1 LHERGLLPT
10 KFMRY
15 GNATPRVD
23 LVNRIMPGLRI
34 LTASCTSVR
43 REGVRQEGDLLYL
56 CMTLSGTT
64 VGSRGGREMVLSD
77 GDAVLMTNEEA
88 AWTMTS
94 PSSVKIA
101 GIRVPRSAIAPLVPK
116 LENVMM
122 RRITKDTSGLR
133 LVRKYLDLVADD
145 EVLTAPASQRLI
157 ISHFYDLVAL
167 AIGANGGVKALA
179 TDRTVGAVRLAA
191 IKADI
196 VANIHDGDLNATM
209 VATRNRVTVRYLH
222 KLFESEGITY
232 SEFVLGRR
240 LARAYCLLRNPLHSR
255 RAISTIAFELGFNDL
270 SYFNRTFR
278 RRYNVHHPRSGTAR
292 GRNELGS
299 RDRLDVWPRTAPV
312 SRQKRPHRTATNAN
326 EIERK
331 CWKINET
338 GRYPPAHNGLVAGSS
353 PGEPFT
359 ISMADHLHS
368 GEGFAPG
375 SRNSSQLLP

>member
-1 LHERGLLPT
+1 MVTSTPDYTVVRFSSCALPEDGRGKALEELHERGLLPT

-145 EVLTAPASQRLI
+145 EVFTAPASQRLI

-278 RRYNVHHPRSGTAR
+278 RRYNVTPSEIRDSAGT
-292 GRNELGS
+292 
-299 RDRLDVWPRTAPV
+299 
-312 SRQKRPHRTATNAN
+312 K
-326 EIERK
+326 
-331 CWKINET
+331 
-338 GRYPPAHNGLVAGSS
+338 
-353 PGEPFT
+353 
-359 ISMADHLHS
+359 
-368 GEGFAPG
+368 
-375 SRNSSQLLP
+375 